1 MFEPVRPE
9 EWLTE
14 SGLTDRG
21 REVRAAYERFAEYL
35 DRLGLASHQAARV
48 KYFLTSQHYHTLPD
62 GYSLPPHTI
71 NLCVNNVCNLKC
83 RYCDFG
89 QKREN
94 TFYYKYNVGEESRK
108 EELPLPLLQTLID
121 QLAFAHP
128 IIRASYREPMLY
140 KPIFDLIA
148 HTKARGLPF
157 WLLTN
162 GFNLRPHAKRLV
174 ELGVDSVRLSLDGP
188 EAVHD
193 EVCQVPGAYRRMMD
207 GVKELLAIRRELG
220 ARTQVGFY
228 FTITDANFA
237 AIEETVDALAA
248 EGILKDVFVSFQ
260 WLLYTTKR
268 MAREH
273 NAHDALICG
282 AAIDESTVQS
292 VDLGKLDLARMSAQ
306 ARSINARFPEKDG
319 YRIHFRPSFEESHLK
334 RYVESEDFPV
344 PDPRCMVPFYDLTVN
359 PAGEVRAFHH
369 CLLPGVGSIYKAP
382 ALDCWNGETM
392 RAQRRLLQ
400 EHGVYRGCARCWGVY
415 SLLEDQR
422 RANERER
429 LSR

>member
-1 MFEPVRPE
+1 MFEHVRPE

-21 REVRAAYERFAEYL
+21 REVRAAYERFADHL
-35 DRLGLASHQAARV
+35 DRLGLASHQTARV
-48 KYFLTSQHYHTLPD
+48 KYFLSAQHYHTLPD
-62 GYSLPPHTI
+62 GYALPPHTV

-94 TFYYKYNVGEESRK
+94 TFYYKYNVGAGTEK

-121 QLAFAHP
+121 QLAFSRP

-140 KPIFDLIA
+140 KPLFELIA
-148 HTKARGLPF
+148 HAKARRLPF

-162 GFNLRPHAKRLV
+162 GFNLRPHARRLV

-207 GVKELLAIRRELG
+207 GVKELLAARHELKHDM
-220 ARTQVGFY
+220 QIGFY
-228 FTITDANFA
+228 FTITDGNFA
-237 AIEETVDALAA
+237 SIEETVEALHA

-260 WLLYTTKR
+260 WLLYTTSE
-268 MAREH
+268 MARAH
-273 NAHDALICG
+273 NAHDAEICG
-282 AAIDESTVQS
+282 ARIDESTVQS
-292 VDLGKLDLARMSAQ
+292 VDLSKLDLGLMSRQ
-306 ARSINARFPEKDG
+306 ARSIAARFPETEG
-319 YRIHFRPSFEESHLK
+319 YRIHFRPSFEEEHLK
-334 RYVESEDFPV
+334 RYIESTDFPV
-344 PDPRCMVPFYDLTVN
+344 EKPRCVVPFYDLTVN
-359 PAGEVRAFHH
+359 PQGEVRAFHH
-369 CLLPGVGSIYKAP
+369 CLLPGVGSLYQAP
-382 ALDCWNGETM
+382 ALDCWNGEVM

-400 EHGVYRGCARCWGVY
+400 EHGAYKGCARCWGVY

-422 RANERER
+422 RAAERSAQVR
-429 LSR
+429 